1 MDLNMNTLKGIIAI
15 LATYATYLFGDL
27 TEALGI
33 LVAMVVIDYVTGLI
47 RGYITKTLSSSTG
60 FRGLLRK
67 VMILFG
73 VILGH
78 MLDVLLKQGDIF
90 KTLFIYLFCA
100 NEGLSIVENLTQC
113 GVPIPNQ
120 IIDALEKLKNTT
132 NTNIQSKTVAV
143 AEEFVKEQVLNFT
156 QKVIEIEPTSDGYK
170 QFKPGEKTITIPLKE
185 DIKKE

>member
-1 MDLNMNTLKGIIAI
+1 MDLNLNSFKCIIAI

-27 TEALGI
+27 TESLGI
-33 LVAMVVIDYVTGLI
+33 LVGLVVLDYVTGLI

-113 GVPIPNQ
+113 GVPIPVQ
-120 IIDALEKLKNTT
+120 IVEALEKLKNTA
-132 NTNIQSKTVAV
+132 NVNIQKEVTTV
-143 AEEFVKEQVLNFT
+143 
-156 QKVIEIEPTSDGYK
+156 IR
-170 QFKPGEKTITIPLKE
+170 EKTITIPLKE
-185 DIKKE
+185 NNKE